1 MPYSLRLS
9 DGRVVSNIP
18 DNVSEDM
25 VLKQIQALP
34 APKSAEQALADIK
47 PEYGTGEA
55 LSRGFSRGVTQLE
68 SAFGDVLPAV
78 GASALGFDDYAK
90 RQMEEAAQSRAE
102 IARTNP
108 AQYESYKD
116 VQGLGDAIGYAA
128 ETVGELGPQV
138 LTALVPGGIGGA
150 IGRRVGLAAAE
161 RAGVAGTELAAAGA
175 ESAATGQIA
184 GTYLGSYA
192 QNAPEIFQNIY
203 DETGG
208 SLEPGAALLAST
220 VSAGLD
226 SVLPAQLLRSI
237 TGPVRQGIVEKVL
250 ERSGMDA
257 GLARSVTAGVI
268 KGVPGEGLT
277 EGAQEAI
284 SIATEKFVQDNAEV
298 WGSEEWNRI
307 IDSSIRGAIGGGVF
321 GGVSG
326 VPSRLQER
334 AGEQRAIQEEQTLQN
349 EADRAIYERQAE
361 EQARLDDINA
371 RVTENLGL
379 VSTAASEEERAQRQQ
394 DLEEALQ
401 EYDSYNA
408 ENVAKQEQ
416 EQVAQEEQ
424 KQAEWRAS
432 IDEKL
437 STPEGVQEVIKNLG
451 TKKTD
456 FPQYNKQLQN
466 QIRTQLQRRL
476 EAFKVQN
483 EEAQATTQAELE
495 KVFAK
500 VKPTPITEATPERL
514 QSLGFTPRAQK
525 ELTGLTFR
533 KRENFQ
539 KLLDLANNQ
548 NPSRAADARA
558 AASYIEQLPT
568 SITEPKK
575 RVQEAPVVTKNEEV
589 KKTLS
594 PKSQEVLGNWE
605 AANAAKESSSDIQA
619 EDSGS
624 DLVEQGA
631 GASMGMPA
639 ERLTTP
645 VQEVAETATR
655 RVGDTS
661 GLAERG
667 AGEVNRG
674 AEAEPSTLAEQPA
687 KGIPAAAV
695 PRTGGL
701 LDILSTGKEL
711 QQYQEQKYGKVKSKA
726 EETVAP
732 VEVEDVEDLVTSNEK
747 RKAKAKD
754 TIGKGLRKFTKTTAS
769 IVPEEDV
776 SMGEVLTALA
786 DLMLAYIE
794 DGVRSMGDAIRRA
807 RKDLGAEA
815 NNITHAQMVD
825 AFKAA
830 SDRSVERAKE
840 HKATVVNQPK
850 QTLRAIDQAI
860 QGLPGPVAEVV
871 DNARDAMSNLPD
883 AIRKQ
888 AMGLFGLAQ
897 KYDMYGKE
905 LPSIKTLEKVIEL
918 RAGDEMVRTNEVKDL
933 MTKGYDIL
941 KKHTPQQV
949 ASFNKIAM
957 DSTRYQIDV
966 LSDAAKGTQLYTQ
979 FHALPTDMQE
989 LYRDLRN
996 AYDKYS
1002 KEYVDYVTGKISDKG
1017 DADKLRAKFESA
1029 RLKVYLPMMRFGD
1042 YWLEYTDAAG
1052 ERVVE
1057 AYESK
1062 RARDTG
1068 RDAAASKGAR
1078 GFQDYSR
1085 LSQITATKGQVPAG
1099 FMTDLVNLMQ
1109 KGGVD
1114 QSVIDQAYQSYL
1126 SLFPAQSIRQ
1136 QFREREGVAG
1146 YSEDVMQGFA
1156 NVGSRMAHQ
1165 LSQLKYGPQLDEAM
1179 NAIEMEAGKTAT
1191 STVKDVVGDIRQE
1204 LAFLRNPVH
1213 HDIAQKVSYW
1223 TYFNYI
1229 IGNVSSALINLTNLP
1244 IMTYSVLGG
1253 EYGWGKA
1260 GDAMQRATGLY
1271 MKGGLNK
1278 YGDWTTETNAKG
1290 DIGRLLAAA
1299 RSRAAIGRS
1308 AGYELVDMMRTKAE
1322 DYNGLKS
1329 KIEKVMG
1336 WVFQNSEQMNREI
1349 GIISAYLLAKEGGM
1363 THEQA
1368 IEKAITTSTLVN
1380 GPALAETGPRFFQQ
1394 GLGKVLF
1401 IFKRFA
1407 QAQLYMTTRLMYQAF
1422 KGESADVRRVAMRQL
1437 MGIYGTSFA
1446 FAGAAGMPFMGA
1458 GTTMYAMLNAML
1470 GDDDEPFDADEELR
1484 MALGDLVYKGP
1495 VNKMLNVDIAN
1506 RTGFGNLLWRDDSKR
1521 LSEVGPVAYTLERL
1535 AGPAYSLALN
1545 YERGYDLFRQ
1555 GHTERALEAM
1565 SPSFMRNVFKASRFA
1580 TEGATN
1586 LDGVPIVDD
1595 ISTYNVAMQLLGF
1608 SDAELAEAY
1617 AQAGAMKQAEK
1628 QITDRRTALLNLAYL
1643 ARSTGDSEG
1652 YAEVRDKIRKFSQAN
1667 PEKGIAI
1674 TESTLKKSYEGHIQ
1688 RNKET
1693 VNGVRINP
1701 KLKSRLADM
1710 YADEEDEE

>member
-1 MPYSLRLS
+1 
-9 DGRVVSNIP
+9 
-18 DNVSEDM
+18 
-25 VLKQIQALP
+25 
-34 APKSAEQALADIK
+34 
-47 PEYGTGEA
+47 
-55 LSRGFSRGVTQLE
+55 
-68 SAFGDVLPAV
+68 
-78 GASALGFDDYAK
+78 
-90 RQMEEAAQSRAE
+90 
-102 IARTNP
+102 
-108 AQYESYKD
+108 
-116 VQGLGDAIGYAA
+116 
-128 ETVGELGPQV
+128 
-138 LTALVPGGIGGA
+138 
-150 IGRRVGLAAAE
+150 
-161 RAGVAGTELAAAGA
+161 
-175 ESAATGQIA
+175 
-184 GTYLGSYA
+184 
-192 QNAPEIFQNIY
+192 
-203 DETGG
+203 
-208 SLEPGAALLAST
+208 
-220 VSAGLD
+220 
-226 SVLPAQLLRSI
+226 
-237 TGPVRQGIVEKVL
+237 
-250 ERSGMDA
+250 
-257 GLARSVTAGVI
+257 
-268 KGVPGEGLT
+268 
-277 EGAQEAI
+277 
-284 SIATEKFVQDNAEV
+284 
-298 WGSEEWNRI
+298 
-307 IDSSIRGAIGGGVF
+307 
-321 GGVSG
+321 
-326 VPSRLQER
+326 
-334 AGEQRAIQEEQTLQN
+334 
-349 EADRAIYERQAE
+349 
-361 EQARLDDINA
+361 
-371 RVTENLGL
+371 
-379 VSTAASEEERAQRQQ
+379 
-394 DLEEALQ
+394 
-401 EYDSYNA
+401 
-408 ENVAKQEQ
+408 
-416 EQVAQEEQ
+416 
-424 KQAEWRAS
+424 
-432 IDEKL
+432 
-437 STPEGVQEVIKNLG
+437 
-451 TKKTD
+451 
-456 FPQYNKQLQN
+456 
-466 QIRTQLQRRL
+466 
-476 EAFKVQN
+476 
-483 EEAQATTQAELE
+483 
-495 KVFAK
+495 
-500 VKPTPITEATPERL
+500 
-514 QSLGFTPRAQK
+514 
-525 ELTGLTFR
+525 
-533 KRENFQ
+533 
-539 KLLDLANNQ
+539 
-548 NPSRAADARA
+548 
-558 AASYIEQLPT
+558 
-568 SITEPKK
+568 
-575 RVQEAPVVTKNEEV
+575 
-589 KKTLS
+589 
-594 PKSQEVLGNWE
+594 
-605 AANAAKESSSDIQA
+605 
-619 EDSGS
+619 
-624 DLVEQGA
+624 
-631 GASMGMPA
+631 
-639 ERLTTP
+639 
-645 VQEVAETATR
+645 
-655 RVGDTS
+655 
-661 GLAERG
+661 
-667 AGEVNRG
+667 
-674 AEAEPSTLAEQPA
+674 
-687 KGIPAAAV
+687 
-695 PRTGGL
+695 
-701 LDILSTGKEL
+701 
-711 QQYQEQKYGKVKSKA
+711 
-726 EETVAP
+726 
-732 VEVEDVEDLVTSNEK
+732 
-747 RKAKAKD
+747 
-754 TIGKGLRKFTKTTAS
+754 
-769 IVPEEDV
+769 
-776 SMGEVLTALA
+776 
-786 DLMLAYIE
+786 
-794 DGVRSMGDAIRRA
+794 
-807 RKDLGAEA
+807 
-815 NNITHAQMVD
+815 
-825 AFKAA
+825 
-830 SDRSVERAKE
+830 
-840 HKATVVNQPK
+840 
-850 QTLRAIDQAI
+850 
-860 QGLPGPVAEVV
+860 
-871 DNARDAMSNLPD
+871 
-883 AIRKQ
+883 
-888 AMGLFGLAQ
+888 
-897 KYDMYGKE
+897 
-905 LPSIKTLEKVIEL
+905 
-918 RAGDEMVRTNEVKDL
+918 MVRTNEVKDL
-933 MTKGYDIL
+933 MTKGYEIL

-949 ASFNKIAM
+949 ASFNKISM

-996 AYDKYS
+996 AYDRYS

-1068 RDAAASKGAR
+1068 RDAAASKGAK

-1114 QSVIDQAYQSYL
+1114 QSLIDQAYQSYL

-1179 NAIEMEAGKTAT
+1179 NAIEMEAGKT
-1191 STVKDVVGDIRQE
+1191 STAAIKDVVGDIRQE

-1213 HDIAQKVSYW
+1213 HDIAQKISYW

-1299 RSRAAIGRS
+1299 RARAAIGRS

-1329 KIEKVMG
+1329 KIEKGMG

-1407 QAQLYMTTRLMYQAF
+1407 QAQMYMTTRLMFQAF

-1458 GTTMYAMLNAML
+1458 GTAMYAMLNAML
-1470 GDDDEPFDADEELR
+1470 GDDDEPFDADEEMR
-1484 MALGDLVYKGP
+1484 MALGDLLYKGP
-1495 VNKMLNVDIAN
+1495 VNKMLNLDIAN
-1506 RTGFGNLLWRDDSKR
+1506 RTGFGNLLWRDDNKR
-1521 LSEVGPVAYTLERL
+1521 LAEVGPVAYTLERL

-1652 YAEVRDKIRKFSQAN
+1652 YAEVKDMIKKFSQAN

-1674 TESTLKKSYEGHIQ
+1674 SERTLKKSYEGHMQ
-1688 RNKET
+1688 RNKEM

-1701 KLKSRLADM
+1701 KLKNRLAEM